1 VACDKLIRCVAI
13 TVLAPAFGEHVFLV
27 SFEHRKP
34 PDTFQI
40 ARTGFLSCRRQL
52 SPVLERRGIGL
63 NSTFCRRAINAHTG
77 TSSTEA
83 GINEKTDGSKSSDEP
98 ATLGQAA

>member
-1 VACDKLIRCVAI
+1 MACDKLIRCVAI

-40 ARTGFLSCRRQL
+40 ARRGFLSCRRQL

-63 NSTFCRRAINAHTG
+63 NSMFCWGAINAHIG
-77 TSSTEA
+77 SSSTEA
-83 GINEKTDGSKSSDEP
+83 GINEKTDGSRSSYEP
-98 ATLGQAA
+98 ATLRQAA